1 MYFNNFPQIQY
12 DPTGNGTF
20 STIQDIMTRIK
31 VRDYIKNNTS
41 LFSKYSV
48 PDGSTPE
55 MVAFFLYGDTAFHWI
70 LLLFNQIINTYYD
83 WPLSRKNFQK
93 YVSDK
98 YANPDAVHH
107 YEVSQSSGG
116 DWVKIK
122 VESDVSVDDLI
133 KEQKNPVKGSITIEE
148 KCYHLRSL
156 AIRNRISCKERS
168 IIFNIISHFDA
179 CHYILNGGKGTTTS
193 RIILN
198 LRKVIE
204 VHYITLLCPSGRS
217 TV

>member
-12 DPTGNGTF
+12 DPTGSGTF

-31 VRDYIKNNTS
+31 VRDYVKNNTS
-41 LFSKYSV
+41 IFSKYSV

-55 MVAFFLYGDTAFHWI
+55 MVAFFLYGDAAYHWI
-70 LLLFNQIINTYYD
+70 LLLFNQITNTYYD

-93 YVSDK
+93 YVVDK

-122 VESDVSVDDLI
+122 VESDVVGATAITNLEYESELQD
-133 KEQKNPVKGSITIEE
+133 VKRNIRILQPGFLGQFKAEFGQLLEE
-148 KCYHLRSL
+148 AK
-156 AIRNRISCKERS
+156 
-168 IIFNIISHFDA
+168 D
-179 CHYILNGGKGTTTS
+179 
-193 RIILN
+193 
-198 LRKVIE
+198 
-204 VHYITLLCPSGRS
+204 
-217 TV
+217 